1 MTSITEAGGL
11 SDQRVENR
19 LRKIEGDVAWLT
31 EYFTPDD
38 DGSDRFSRIEDRL
51 GNLEAKMDMI
61 LEKL

>member
-1 MTSITEAGGL
+1 MTSITEAEGL
-11 SDQRVENR
+11 WTSGSKSSPQNR
-19 LRKIEGDVAWLT
+19 SDVAWLT

-51 GNLEAKMDMI
+51 GSLEAKMDMI